1 MSDKKKIDKLI
12 VAVVQSQDSDLV
24 ERVLEQAGFS
34 FGKLPSAG
42 GFLRE
47 RNVTFLIAGEQAK
60 IPELKELIGSAAKRR
75 VSYLATP
82 IDNAP
87 FPILLP
93 AETVIGGASVFTF
106 DLDHF
111 EEF

>member
-1 MSDKKKIDKLI
+1 MADEKINNKLLI
-12 VAVVQSQDSDLV
+12 AVVQSQDSDFV
-24 ERVLEQAGFS
+24 ERVLEQAAYS
-34 FGKLPSAG
+34 YGKLPSAG

-47 RNVTFLIAGEQAK
+47 RNVTFLIACAEEN
-60 IPELKELIGSAAKRR
+60 IPELKELLATAAKRR

-87 FPILLP
+87 FPILIP
-93 AETVIGGASVFTF
+93 AETIIGGANIFTL